1 MNDNAGGSWKQSR
14 EAPGPSRRPPSAQ
27 PVAPAAARTGLP
39 AALALL
45 LPAALALLP
54 IALAI
59 APASAHHA
67 NSAFDREATITVSG
81 TVTRWQFINPHVGI
95 WIEAADENGEV
106 REWTGEFQS
115 VQDLYRLFG
124 WNKDT
129 FQPGDPVTL
138 IGNPDRRPDHHSM
151 WVEGVIFADG
161 TEVDVQNNP

>member
-1 MNDNAGGSWKQSR
+1 MKDNPGSPWQKAR
-14 EAPGPSRRPPSAQ
+14 EAPASARRLASAQ
-27 PVAPAAARTGLP
+27 PVPPAAARTGL
-39 AALALL
+39 L
-45 LPAALALLP
+45 AALALLP
-54 IALAI
+54 VTLAM
-59 APASAHHA
+59 APAAAHHA

-106 REWTGEFQS
+106 REWAGEFQS
-115 VQDLYRLFG
+115 VQDLYRMFG

-129 FQPGDPVTL
+129 FRPGDPVTL
-138 IGNPDRRPDHHSM
+138 IGNPDRRPDHYSM

>member
-1 MNDNAGGSWKQSR
+1 MKDNAGSSWQESR
-14 EAPGPSRRPPSAQ
+14 EAPDPASRAASAQ
-27 PVAPAAARTGLP
+27 PVPPAAARTGL
-39 AALALL
+39 L
-45 LPAALALLP
+45 AALALLP
-54 IALAI
+54 VALAM
-59 APASAHHA
+59 APAAAHHA

>member
-1 MNDNAGGSWKQSR
+1 MKDNAGSSWQTSR
-14 EAPGPSRRPPSAQ
+14 ETPGPARRPPSAQ
-27 PVAPAAARTGLP
+27 PVPPAAARTKLR
-39 AALALL
+39 
-45 LPAALALLP
+45 AALALLP
-54 IALAI
+54 VALAM
-59 APASAHHA
+59 APATAHHA

-95 WIEAADENGEV
+95 WIEAADENGQL

-124 WNKDT
+124 WNKDS

-138 IGNPDRRPDHHSM
+138 VGNPDRRPDHYSM

-161 TEVDVQNNP
+161 TEVDVRNNP

>member
-1 MNDNAGGSWKQSR
+1 MTANMKDKAGSSWREAR
-14 EAPGPSRRPPSAQ
+14 EAPGPARRLSSTQ
-27 PVAPAAARTGLP
+27 PVRPAAARTALP
-39 AALALL
+39 VALALL
-45 LPAALALLP
+45 AAALAM
-54 IALAI
+54 
-59 APASAHHA
+59 APTAAHHA

-95 WIEAADENGEV
+95 WIEADDENGQL
-106 REWTGEFQS
+106 REWAGEFQS

-138 IGNPDRRPDHHSM
+138 IGNPDRRPDHYSM

>member
-1 MNDNAGGSWKQSR
+1 MKDNAGSTWQKSC

-27 PVAPAAARTGLP
+27 PAPPAAARTGL
-39 AALALL
+39 L
-45 LPAALALLP
+45 AALALLP
-54 IALAI
+54 ATLTM
-59 APASAHHA
+59 APAVAHHA

-81 TVTRWQFINPHVGI
+81 TVIRWQFINPHVGI

-138 IGNPDRRPDHHSM
+138 MGNPDRRPDHYSM

>member
-1 MNDNAGGSWKQSR
+1 MKATAGRPWQKAR
-14 EAPGPSRRPPSAQ
+14 EAPGSARRLSSAQ
-27 PVAPAAARTGLP
+27 PVQPAAARTVSL
-39 AALALL
+39 
-45 LPAALALLP
+45 AALALLP
-54 IALAI
+54 VALAMS
-59 APASAHHA
+59 PSSAHHA

-115 VQDLYRLFG
+115 VQDLYRMFG

-129 FQPGDPVTL
+129 FRPGDPVTL
-138 IGNPDRRPDHHSM
+138 IGNPDRRPDHYSM

-161 TEVDVQNNP
+161 TEVDVRNNP

>member
-1 MNDNAGGSWKQSR
+1 MTANMKDNAATSWRQSR
-14 EAPGPSRRPPSAQ
+14 KASGPWRRPTCAQ
-27 PVAPAAARTGLP
+27 PVPPAAARTGLL
-39 AALALL
+39 AAI
-45 LPAALALLP
+45 ALLP
-54 IALAI
+54 VALAM
-59 APASAHHA
+59 AHHA

-138 IGNPDRRPDHHSM
+138 IGNPDRRPDHYSM

-161 TEVDVQNNP
+161 TEVDVRNNP